1 MDIQDK
7 LWDAFGELIYCVAM
21 TDGVVQKEEI
31 TTLENIL
38 QKHSWAKE
46 IKWSFDYEISKNNS
60 IDFLYKKVLDICHEY
75 GPSAEYQFLIE
86 ILTQVAEASNGIDK
100 DEENLIKNFTRDL
113 TERFSNDLDKM
124 KLNK

>member
-21 TDGVVQKEEI
+21 ADGLVQKEEI

-38 QKHSWAKE
+38 QSHSWAKE

-60 IDFLYKKVLDICHEY
+60 IDSLYKRVLDICHEY
-75 GPSAEYQFLIE
+75 GPSPKYQFLIE

-100 DEENLIKNFTRDL
+100 DEKKLINNFTRDL
-113 TERFSNDLDKM
+113 TERFSNDLDTM
-124 KLNK
+124 KLN